1 MVATHFALTSVKKMK
16 KNIEQTH
23 KTWTKETHLFNIY
36 VKFWVN
42 IMHQIKQTNLLIL
55 MT

>member
-36 VKFWVN
+36 VKF
-42 IMHQIKQTNLLIL
+42 
-55 MT
+55 